1 MSLASTSS
9 DSEQVSLEVSVS
21 KQYYGL
27 FYLLTFC
34 LLQDFLDSVRAP
46 ALFAELEDDEE
57 IVEDDDIPDDDENE
71 DEQEYEEVMVS
82 RNLLSMVRIK

>member
-1 MSLASTSS
+1 
-9 DSEQVSLEVSVS
+9 
-21 KQYYGL
+21 
-27 FYLLTFC
+27 
-34 LLQDFLDSVRAP
+34 LDSVRAP

-82 RNLLSMVRIK
+82 RNLLSMVRSSLNEIINYHVIDFSQ

>member
-1 MSLASTSS
+1 
-9 DSEQVSLEVSVS
+9 
-21 KQYYGL
+21 
-27 FYLLTFC
+27 
-34 LLQDFLDSVRAP
+34 LDSVRAP

-82 RNLLSMVRIK
+82 RNLLTMVRGVNKIIYYQR

>member
-1 MSLASTSS
+1 M
-9 DSEQVSLEVSVS
+9 
-21 KQYYGL
+21 
-27 FYLLTFC
+27 
-34 LLQDFLDSVRAP
+34 DSVRAP

-82 RNLLSMVRIK
+82 RNLLSMVKKDSNQPGLVELISIIV